1 MMKIFV
7 KIPAYRDRKADD
19 FKAGEMDEACSTQ
32 ERQEKYV
39 RNIDGIT

>member
-1 MMKIFV
+1 MMKVFV
-7 KIPAYRDRKADD
+7 NCPAYLERKAED

-32 ERQEKYV
+32 ERHEKYI